1 MATSI
6 QQAAPMNDGP
16 ELRNALTADEQ
27 RDILRET
34 IIHFLKL
41 DPHHPLA
48 SFFRQALADLN

>member
-1 MATSI
+1 
-6 QQAAPMNDGP
+6 MNDGP